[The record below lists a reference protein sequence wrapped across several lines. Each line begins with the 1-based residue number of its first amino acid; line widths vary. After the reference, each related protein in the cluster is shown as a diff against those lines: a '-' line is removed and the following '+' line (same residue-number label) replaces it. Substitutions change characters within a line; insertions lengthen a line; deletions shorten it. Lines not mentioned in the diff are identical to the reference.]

1 MRAVSY
7 RRNRVSQQEMPNL
20 AQSGVYHFQELY
32 GPYAPATRR
41 YLWSRWMREDVKSSF
56 AVLTTPATNALVQ
69 KSRQMFLIK
78 KAA

>member
-7 RRNRVSQQEMPNL
+7 RRNRVSRQEMPNL
-20 AQSGVYHFQELY
+20 AQSGVYRFQELY
-32 GPYAPATRR
+32 GSYANDTRR
-41 YLWSRWMREDVKSSF
+41 YLRSRWMREDVKSSF
-56 AVLTTPATNALVQ
+56 AVLTAPATSASVP